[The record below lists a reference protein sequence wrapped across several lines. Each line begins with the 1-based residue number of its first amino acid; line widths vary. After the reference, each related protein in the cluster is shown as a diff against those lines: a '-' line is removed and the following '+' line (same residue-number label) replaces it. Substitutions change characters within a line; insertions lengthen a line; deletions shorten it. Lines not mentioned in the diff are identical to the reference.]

1 MYKEK
6 YEVYRKYV
14 DFINDYRCASNA
26 ATGSKVDSN
35 ANVEHKN
42 ITTCA
47 GELVKKIKSEIEK
60 ITLEKG
66 LGRVYVNVTYD
77 CIRLEK
83 EFIIKYSNGYTRD
96 YYKKEIEKIYNH
108 IDDFAKRNNLY
119 EFYLSCHILLK

>member
-1 MYKEK
+1 MI
-6 YEVYRKYV
+6 YRL
-14 DFINDYRCASNA
+14 INEDN
-26 ATGSKVDSN
+26 T
-35 ANVEHKN
+35 
-42 ITTCA
+42 
-47 GELVKKIKSEIEK
+47 LVKDYPAPEIYRTLSEEEKNNIFKFKSEIEK

-119 EFYLSCHILLK
+119 EFYFSCHILLK